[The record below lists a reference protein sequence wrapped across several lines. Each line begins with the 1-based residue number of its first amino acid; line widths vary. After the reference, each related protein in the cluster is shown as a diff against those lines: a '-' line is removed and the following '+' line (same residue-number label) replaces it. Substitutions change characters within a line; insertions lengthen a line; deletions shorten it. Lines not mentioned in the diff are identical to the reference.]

1 MKNTMNMN
9 EKQPTTN
16 TQVPN
21 VTSQLP
27 GGGFHGGEQ
36 TEKLPGGGFHG
47 GEQTEKLPGGGFHG
61 GEQTEKLPGGGF
73 HSSAGQPCPD
83 SGY

>member
-9 EKQPTTN
+9 DKQPTTN
-16 TQVPN
+16 TQVSN

-27 GGGFHGGEQ
+27 SEHY
-36 TEKLPGGGFHG
+36 
-47 GEQTEKLPGGGFHG
+47 HG

-73 HSSAGQPCPD
+73 HSSKGQPCPD
-83 SGY
+83 SSY